1 MESTET
7 KNESKKEEQNTESF
21 EAKNESKKEEEI
33 KVKKSPSKKIKK
45 EKIQETNLKYEELLI
60 NKIDMEYMHQRYLSE
75 FSFFKSFKEML
86 QTYQESYNEF
96 FKKITTIKANFI
108 TDKVQFAKHNANK
121 EKEKENEQKTPK
133 NSLENTIDSISLT
146 CHELFALIINQAY
159 SFQRIATSIGAL
171 LSKYPSNIKQ
181 LSFDKKEKDLQ
192 YSFKNINKSY
202 ISSRDTLKKNKID
215 YENNFSL
222 LEKMIKDSLE
232 NKVDQSKVNQKINYL
247 KTARDKYKSSVE
259 DANKKKEEKIKNE
272 KELLQIYQSI
282 DSDFFFKIKDII
294 GNVLDQ
300 LNKERNNFKK
310 VCKKLEQNYNMIDL
324 DFDTAYK
331 IKKCENDNKKLNIV
345 EEHFEYKPYEPKSKL
360 PQLTTINPIEKE
372 INDFNINYE
381 IVSKIKKNF
390 EDIYPEI
397 NLKEETQKIN
407 IREKL
412 KKMFYS
418 KENYDFS
425 REDKDTLLSLLRT
438 KQNRKFFIILLSNQR
453 TKGRYQYCW
462 KLINDLGDILRFI
475 LNLSEKEEDY
485 EIAKNCIIISQTFF
499 SEKKDSKKKIYLFEY
514 IKNHH
519 WLKSP
524 NFWEKIT
531 DIMVDKEIEN
541 NNEILGKEALKKESE
556 TQKKDRL
563 SQVYVSQMY
572 TFSQNMVEFDLK
584 KDDIYRI
591 IDKTAEKYDVIDTY
605 KKTIYDNVVEN
616 LEKKPKNDLKIEED
630 EISYFI
636 KKRQRTLIKPSKKI
650 KINNHTFNKIK
661 KTHNKNKQIKKFN
674 SSYRFP
680 TILKL
685 ERNKIFDNIKLE
697 MQMDEYY
704 KTRRKTLSEIIT
716 QKNDNSNTSNMAK
729 QKSKSCKLREEEEEK
744 EGKNEILIEENK
756 NQVNEIK
763 KEEPKKEE
771 PKKEE
776 PKNEEPKKEEPKKE
790 EPKKEEQKKEEEPK
804 EENGNIK
811 EEEIEIIKKEDT
823 KEEEKDNKKE
833 ETNEQTKIE
842 EQKNEIKE
850 NDEK

>member
-7 KNESKKEEQNTESF
+7 KNESKKEEQNTESV
-21 EAKNESKKEEEI
+21 ETKNESKKEEEI

-300 LNKERNNFKK
+300 LNKERKNFKK

-372 INDFNINYE
+372 INDFNINFE

-425 REDKDTLLSLLRT
+425 REDKDTLLSLLKT

-605 KKTIYDNVVEN
+605 KTTIYDNVVEN
-616 LEKKPKNDLKIEED
+616 FEKKPKNDLKIEED

-716 QKNDNSNTSNMAK
+716 QKNDNSNTKNMVK
-729 QKSKSCKLREEEEEK
+729 QKSKSCKLMEEEEEK

-776 PKNEEPKKEEPKKE
+776 PK
-790 EPKKEEQKKEEEPK
+790 KEEQKKEEEPK
-804 EENGNIK
+804 EENENIK
-811 EEEIEIIKKEDT
+811 EEEIEIIKKEEV

>member
-7 KNESKKEEQNTESF
+7 KDESKKEEQNTESV
-21 EAKNESKKEEEI
+21 ETKNESKKEEEI
-33 KVKKSPSKKIKK
+33 KIKKSPSKKIKK

-453 TKGRYQYCW
+453 TKGRFQYCW

-524 NFWEKIT
+524 SFWEKIT

-605 KKTIYDNVVEN
+605 KTTIYDNVVEN
-616 LEKKPKNDLKIEED
+616 FEKKPKNDLKIEED

-744 EGKNEILIEENK
+744 EEKEGKNEILIEENK
-756 NQVNEIK
+756 NQINEIK
-763 KEEPKKEE
+763 KEEPKK
-771 PKKEE
+771 
-776 PKNEEPKKEEPKKE
+776 EEPKKEEPKKE

-811 EEEIEIIKKEDT
+811 EEEIEIIKKEDA

>member
-7 KNESKKEEQNTESF
+7 KDESKKEEQNTESV
-21 EAKNESKKEEEI
+21 ETKNESKKEEEI

-45 EKIQETNLKYEELLI
+45 EKVQETNLKYEELLI

-108 TDKVQFAKHNANK
+108 TDKVQFAKHNTNK

-412 KKMFYS
+412 KKIFYS

-425 REDKDTLLSLLRT
+425 REDKDTLLSLLKT

-499 SEKKDSKKKIYLFEY
+499 SEKKDTKKKIYLFEY

-556 TQKKDRL
+556 AQKKDRL

-591 IDKTAEKYDVIDTY
+591 IDKTAEKYNVIDTY
-605 KKTIYDNVVEN
+605 KTTIYDNVVEN
-616 LEKKPKNDLKIEED
+616 FEKKPKNDLKIEED

-704 KTRRKTLSEIIT
+704 KTRIKTLSEIIT